1 MQNHEKI
8 QVEGKRYMTMNDRL
22 DNCGELFY
30 DEENDEWVTWEYLDK
45 VRQLRKKHKT
55 YYDKSKAIE
64 RSYENSLDR
73 IKKRRDDA

>member
-8 QVEGKRYMTMNDRL
+8 QVDAQKRLSMNERL
-22 DNCGELFY
+22 MSELVY
-30 DEENDEWVTWEYLDK
+30 DEENKEWVTWEYLDK